1 MDRYSC
7 LAYLLFQTGDGTVKE
22 AAIRL
27 VQGSLT
33 LEEAKADSTLKPY
46 LEACEKR
53 LNIQPPDAGLVYAFM
68 ANYVYAV

>member
-7 LAYLLFQTGDGTVKE
+7 LAYLLFQTDDNTVKE

-33 LEEAKADSTLKPY
+33 LEEAKSDSTLKPY

-53 LNIQPPDAGLVYAFM
+53 LNIQPPDAEQVYAFM
-68 ANYVYAV
+68 ENYIYAV